1 MQGVAMKNFVCFA
14 LNLVVISMFPIV
26 LGPAGLYNNSKAFW
40 GWRLSP

>member
-1 MQGVAMKNFVCFA
+1 
-14 LNLVVISMFPIV
+14 MFPIV